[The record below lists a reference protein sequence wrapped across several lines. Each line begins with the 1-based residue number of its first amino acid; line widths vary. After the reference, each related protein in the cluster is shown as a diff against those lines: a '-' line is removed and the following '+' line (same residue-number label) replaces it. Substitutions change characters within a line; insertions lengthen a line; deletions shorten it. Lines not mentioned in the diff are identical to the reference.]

1 MWREVN
7 GIKIAV
13 DELYQVFVNGELVA
27 TVVASPQDLNE
38 LALGLLYADGHI
50 DSVEEVNELRV
61 KGRKIIA
68 KVKRRASSSFKVV
81 KDCDT
86 EKGRQREVR
95 LVETQLEMEK
105 LKMLVAEFGKF
116 TMPTIEPSL
125 AMHTSALLDE
135 KGWLVDHDVSRH
147 SSMLK
152 LVGKALKEGRRGPL
166 VFTTGRASSDLV
178 ARGAAIGASIMV
190 SIRGPLNSG
199 VEAACALGVTLVA
212 NVRGR
217 GLTPLCNPWRLKI

>member
-7 GIKIAV
+7 GIKVAV

-27 TVVASPQDLNE
+27 TAVASPQDLDE
-38 LALGLLYADGHI
+38 LALGLLYADGYI
-50 DSVEEVNELRV
+50 DTVEEVSELRGE
-61 KGRKIIA
+61 GRKIIA
-68 KVKRRASSSFKVV
+68 RIRRRASPSFKAVEDCDVV
-81 KDCDT
+81 KG
-86 EKGRQREVR
+86 GRREVR
-95 LVETQLEMEK
+95 LVEARLDVEK
-105 LKMLVAEFGKF
+105 LRALVAEFGKF
-116 TMPTIEPSL
+116 TMPTAEPSL

-135 KGWLVDHDVSRH
+135 KGWLVVHDVSRH

-199 VEAACALGVTLVA
+199 VETACALGVTLVA

>member
-7 GIKIAV
+7 GIKVAV
-13 DELYQVFVNGELVA
+13 DELYQVFVNDELIA
-27 TVVASPQDLNE
+27 TVVASPQELDE
-38 LALGLLYADGHI
+38 LALGLLYADGYI
-50 DSVEEVNELRV
+50 DSVDEVNELRV
-61 KGRKIIA
+61 EGRKIIA
-68 KVKRRASSSFKVV
+68 KVRRRTSPLFRVV
-81 KDCDT
+81 EDCDLV
-86 EKGRQREVR
+86 KGGRREVR
-95 LVETQLEMEK
+95 LVEAQLEMEK
-105 LKMLVAEFGKF
+105 LKMLVAEFGKY
-116 TMPTIEPSL
+116 TMPAVEPSL

-135 KGWLVDHDVSRH
+135 KGWLVVHDVSRH

-199 VEAACALGVTLVA
+199 VETACALGVTLVA

-217 GLTPLCNPWRLKI
+217 GLTPLCNSWRLKI